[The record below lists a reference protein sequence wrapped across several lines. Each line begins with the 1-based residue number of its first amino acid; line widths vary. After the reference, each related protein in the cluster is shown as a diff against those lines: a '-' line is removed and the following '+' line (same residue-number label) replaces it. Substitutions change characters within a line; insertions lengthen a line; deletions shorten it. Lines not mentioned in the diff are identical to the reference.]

1 MKLSC
6 RIMLNSLD
14 RRRRERSELWSD
26 DTPPHGHA
34 AWRGAR
40 SGQMSRG
47 AEPSEAQLH
56 EGASEP
62 AVDTCCLSPVW
73 KHGLPLRQ

>member
-1 MKLSC
+1 MAAPQGPCPLPSGA
-6 RIMLNSLD
+6 RLTGIES
-14 RRRRERSELWSD
+14 RD
-26 DTPPHGHA
+26 DDPPPHGNA

>member
-1 MKLSC
+1 
-6 RIMLNSLD
+6 
-14 RRRRERSELWSD
+14 
-26 DTPPHGHA
+26 
-34 AWRGAR
+34 
-40 SGQMSRG
+40 MSRG

-73 KHGLPLRQ
+73 NTGALKRICGSKSKTPLARVEHGLPLRQHMLPPRAVVKIYVSHSD